1 MHKVTLKIF
10 LFILLGC
17 NPVDQ
22 EKELEAYE
30 QQLNKEA
37 EKTIDA
43 AYMVIKQRCDSLL
56 KQKRTLNDSI
66 YRSENKAKRKVR
78 R

>member
-10 LFILLGC
+10 FLVLLGC
-17 NPVDQ
+17 NPVDE

-56 KQKRTLNDSI
+56 KQKKILNDSI
-66 YRSENKAKRKVR
+66 YRSENKAKRTIR